1 MMIPGIWGPYFSAI
15 LGNYWLH
22 EGGQSAVGSLIDHLI
37 QSHPAYQKIE
47 EKLKA
52 SKETENIY
60 SYLEAKCVEM
70 KHEKNLDSIHNL
82 TKNLHVFPDFHGNR
96 SPLADPEMKGSIIGL
111 DLDKS
116 EKNLALIYLSTIQAL
131 AYETKLI
138 VDHLTRYAL
147 RFLKSKGL
155 MWS

>member
-1 MMIPGIWGPYFSAI
+1 MIFFFRAS
-15 LGNYWLH
+15 
-22 EGGQSAVGSLIDHLI
+22 
-37 QSHPAYQKIE
+37 
-47 EKLKA
+47 EK
-52 SKETENIY
+52 TENIY

-96 SPLADPEMKGSIIGL
+96 SPLADPEMKGSIVGL

-131 AYETKLI
+131 TYETKLI
-138 VDHLTRYAL
+138 VDHLTRYVL

>member
-1 MMIPGIWGPYFSAI
+1 MIFFFRAS
-15 LGNYWLH
+15 GN
-22 EGGQSAVGSLIDHLI
+22 A
-37 QSHPAYQKIE
+37 
-47 EKLKA
+47 EK
-52 SKETENIY
+52 IY

-96 SPLADPEMKGSIIGL
+96 SPLADPEMKGSIVGL

-138 VDHLTRYAL
+138 VDHLTRYFEVPCINCRVNL
-147 RFLKSKGL
+147 NE
-155 MWS
+155 

>member
-1 MMIPGIWGPYFSAI
+1 MSSTAYLFSNCSDWYKNQKNEIRNLLSDPLNSLRLLFMIFFFR
-15 LGNYWLH
+15 
-22 EGGQSAVGSLIDHLI
+22 
-37 QSHPAYQKIE
+37 
-47 EKLKA
+47 A
-52 SKETENIY
+52 SENTENIY

-70 KHEKNLDSIHNL
+70 KHEKNLESIHNL

-96 SPLADPEMKGSIIGL
+96 SPLADPEMKGSIVGL

-138 VDHLTRYAL
+138 VDHLTRYVL
-147 RFLKSKGL
+147 RFLESIDL
-155 MWS
+155 MQSQA